1 MNIVAAGRPGTPAP
15 ASDAVVYESIADV
28 RWRGIVRVEG
38 RIRSMRVRPWAGEA
52 RTLECTVVDD
62 TGGIELVFLGRSSI
76 NGLRLGTR
84 LGAEGRLGAHH
95 GRLAILNPRYEL
107 RPPLG

>member
-1 MNIVAAGRPGTPAP
+1 MSIVPAGRPGTA
-15 ASDAVVYESIADV
+15 ALESDEVHDEQISDV
-28 RWRGIVRVEG
+28 RWRSLVRVEG
-38 RIRSMRVRPWAGEA
+38 RIRSMRVRPWAGEV

-62 TGGIELVFLGRSSI
+62 TGGIEVVFLGRSSI

-84 LGAEGRLGAHH
+84 LRAEGRVGAHH

-107 RPPLG
+107 RPTD